1 MCVHLASSII
11 QTPYSMG
18 VSYTDGTLPK
28 DPAAAAAWFKLA
40 ADQGDADGQVEMAKC
55 FQAGPHMSNFSSL

>member
-1 MCVHLASSII
+1 
-11 QTPYSMG
+11 MG